1 MWIVET
7 VAELRQKRRGLRGKV
22 ALVPTMGAL
31 HAGHQ
36 SLIERARAIAD
47 HVIVSI
53 FVNPTQFGPNEDYAQ
68 YPRPVDRDMDCC
80 ERGGVDGV
88 FSPKVEEV
96 YSPQVPACEVIVPD
110 LMKSIEGEHRPGH
123 FAGVCRVVMKLL
135 NMTQPNIACFGRK
148 DFQQLRIVQAMVADL
163 SLPVAIVECETVR
176 ETDGLAISSRNF
188 HIAGEDRHHARGL
201 FKALVNARM
210 LVEQAGET
218 DPLRVERSM
227 HEVMRA
233 YQVRV
238 DYAVVR
244 HPLTL
249 TELDCIEPALTGGVV
264 ALVAGRV
271 GNVRLIDNMIL
282 AEPKSAEVAS

>member
-1 MWIVET
+1 MG
-7 VAELRQKRRGLRGKV
+7 RQQRRALRGKV

-36 SLIERARAIAD
+36 SLIERAGAIAD

-68 YPRPVDRDMDCC
+68 YPRPVDRDLDCC
-80 ERGGVDGV
+80 ERAGVEGV
-88 FSPKVEEV
+88 FNPNVEEV
-96 YSPQVPACEVIVPD
+96 YSPQVPVCEVNVPE
-110 LMKSIEGEHRPGH
+110 LAKSLEGKHRPGH

-135 NMTQPNIACFGRK
+135 NMAQPNIACFGRK

-163 SLPVAIVECETVR
+163 TLPVAIVEVDTVR
-176 ETDGLAISSRNF
+176 EPDGLAVSSRNI
-188 HIAGEDRHHARGL
+188 HLAGEDRHHARGL

-218 DPLRVERSM
+218 DPMRVETSM

-233 YQVRV
+233 HQVGV

-244 HPLTL
+244 HPLAL

-271 GNVRLIDNMIL
+271 GNVRLIDNMLL
-282 AEPKSAEVAS
+282 AEPKPAEIAP